1 MDRYDRELAKIAPQW
16 RIDSMTSRILLVVI
30 QQTAVNAW
38 ALWHDTA
45 VTNRNED
52 DASMAVDDFVRK
64 AAKELYR

>member
-1 MDRYDRELAKIAPQW
+1 ML
-16 RIDSMTSRILLVVI
+16 TSRILLVII
-30 QQTAVNAW
+30 QETAVNTW